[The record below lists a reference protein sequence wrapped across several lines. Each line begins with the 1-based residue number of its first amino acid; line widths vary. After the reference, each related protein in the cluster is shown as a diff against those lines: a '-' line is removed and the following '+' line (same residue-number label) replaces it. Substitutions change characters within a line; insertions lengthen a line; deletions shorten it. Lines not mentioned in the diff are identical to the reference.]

1 MGLNSPTKDSAC
13 APSIGSTE
21 MPEKSHYFKK
31 FLKIHILLSIDIF
44 KSNLYHINIS
54 KSLNLLLNLH
64 FMEINL

>member
-1 MGLNSPTKDSAC
+1 MGLSSLTKDSAC

-21 MPEKSHYFKK
+21 TPEKSHYFLK
-31 FLKIHILLSIDIF
+31 FLKIHILLSIDIS